1 MLRQLL
7 DQFDIIPK
15 CVLNEYSRYNQD
27 RRGGT
32 PDRELY
38 TKLLS
43 NSIKEFFK
51 AKGKPVFILVDAYDE
66 LLSSKE
72 VKTAEA
78 RAERLGVRSSLS
90 LFARTDHVKV
100 LITTR
105 EQYRKELQ
113 DTFPKSIL
121 ANVRG
126 DEDDMKQYLQTRL
139 QLVPVQQSLKE
150 EIVRKLL
157 KANDDDKW

>member
-1 MLRQLL
+1 M
-7 DQFDIIPK
+7 
-15 CVLNEYSRYNQD
+15 
-27 RRGGT
+27 
-32 PDRELY
+32 
-38 TKLLS
+38 
-43 NSIKEFFK
+43 
-51 AKGKPVFILVDAYDE
+51 FILVDAYDE

-72 VKTAEA
+72 VRTAKA
-78 RAERLGVRSSLS
+78 RAERLGIRSSLS
-90 LFARTDHVKV
+90 LFARTDNVKV

-121 ANVRG
+121 VNVRG
-126 DEDDMKQYLQTRL
+126 DEDDMKQYLQTRM

-150 EIVRKLL
+150 EITRKLL